1 MNVLV
6 QHIPHAIPVVLVW
19 GLLVRFWLAQR
30 RLERGGDLGEAQAP
44 PPAAA
49 PTSASAARPAPAVRR
64 SVAARGLIALG
75 PLIGA
80 LGTGL
85 VIYALNLGRGHAG
98 QTAIWV
104 HVGLS
109 LLALL
114 LVIYKVAEIGFA
126 RLRDSIVR
134 ARSWRAGGSL
144 VLLVLWVPLLVSGVA
159 LLIAPSEASF
169 TAYAHLIASVWWTG
183 LLLWH
188 LRRYLVRAT
197 RAVLAPPAAAPS
209 VVAADRAAARRARPP
224 APRRRPA
231 GRGARGTPTE
241 LPPPSGQS
249 VPIGGSKAAGVAVE
263 DGARA
268 PAHRR

>member
-6 QHIPHAIPVVLVW
+6 QHIPHAIPVVLIW
-19 GLLVRFWLAQR
+19 GLLLRFWLAQR
-30 RLERGGDLGEAQAP
+30 RPDHATLAAPSPVIAAPAP
-44 PPAAA
+44 P
-49 PTSASAARPAPAVRR
+49 VRR
-64 SVAARGLIALG
+64 AVAARGLIALG

-114 LVIYKVAEIGFA
+114 LVVYKVAEVGFA
-126 RLRDSIVR
+126 RLRDRVVR

-144 VLLVLWVPLLVSGVA
+144 VLLVLWVPLLASGVA

-197 RAVLAPPAAAPS
+197 RAVLCGPARATS
-209 VVAADRAAARRARPP
+209 VAGAGRPTGSPRPTTPRRPP
-224 APRRRPA
+224 AGPV
-231 GRGARGTPTE
+231 ARAAPTE

-249 VPIGGSKAAGVAVE
+249 GPIGGSQAAGVAVE

-268 PAHRR
+268 PAGRR